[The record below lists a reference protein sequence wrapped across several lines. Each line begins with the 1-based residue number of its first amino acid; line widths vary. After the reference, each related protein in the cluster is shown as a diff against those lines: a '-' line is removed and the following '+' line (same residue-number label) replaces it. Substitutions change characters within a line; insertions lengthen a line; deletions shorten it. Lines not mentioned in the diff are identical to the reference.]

1 MAIKIEISGI
11 LIIMTKFFAE
21 ADKVATLDLVPD
33 GARRVLFVDTPA
45 TEHLHATIVAL
56 QGRGI
61 KVVIRDHHD
70 VAGEPANDRE
80 IAIHLAADAIRERVR
95 GEGDGDCVISTRSEH
110 PACST
115 LIEAGEFVGVVD
127 CIIADPDPDGLLG
140 AMKALGVVYP
150 ELDAD
155 AAVLDGGRVG
165 QTRENL
171 SKLGFKLV
179 QGMAALPPYNPKNPR
194 ASEEAKAELFT
205 QFVLASQED
214 FQALQWLDGKV
225 QAYEEL
231 ISKTKEVIS
240 EVEEILPGV
249 QFVDISGK
257 GKIHLQTLAAHM
269 ERQPGCRVTV
279 VCKDVGPI
287 CSVGRWDRQ
296 YSLSV
301 PRKFQQEVNLQD
313 LLPEGFVSG
322 PKVGVISNTSF
333 LLHVSREVW
342 EEIIL
347 PSLKKMFGGEE
358 KK

>member
-1 MAIKIEISGI
+1 
-11 LIIMTKFFAE
+11 
-21 ADKVATLDLVPD
+21 
-33 GARRVLFVDTPA
+33 
-45 TEHLHATIVAL
+45 VAL

-61 KVVIRDHHD
+61 EVIIRDHHD
-70 VAGEPANDRE
+70 VAHPRNERE
-80 IAIHLAADAIRERVR
+80 EAIHASAALVR
-95 GEGDGDCVISTRSEH
+95 GVADDAVISTREEH

-115 LIEAGEFVGVVD
+115 LIEAGEFAGVDVV
-127 CIIADPDPDGLLG
+127 IADPDPDGLT
-140 AMKALGVVYP
+140 ASMKALGVVYP

-205 QFVLASQED
+205 QFVLASQGD

-313 LLPEGFVSG
+313 LLPEGFVSD